1 MNGTGISLMC
11 GGCIK
16 AATMMF
22 QHAYPLDIRGSK
34 KKSGTHG
41 ISHLSG
47 GHILKHIAALKLLS
61 VANDILFYALLLLFY
76 L

>member
-1 MNGTGISLMC
+1 MC

-22 QHAYPLDIRGSK
+22 QHAYPLDIRGSW
-34 KKSGTHG
+34 KKSDTHG
-41 ISHLSG
+41 ISHLSS

-61 VANDILFYALLLLFY
+61 VANDIFYALLLLFY